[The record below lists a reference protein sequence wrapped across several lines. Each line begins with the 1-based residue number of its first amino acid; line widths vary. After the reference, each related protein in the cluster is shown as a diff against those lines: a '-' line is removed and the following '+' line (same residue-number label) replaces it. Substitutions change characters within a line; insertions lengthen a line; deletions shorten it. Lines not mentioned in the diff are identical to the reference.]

1 LRQRSNE
8 LLLNSAD
15 RSLSPG
21 AVSLLAEFDA
31 GCYLQSEGLSFVSNT
46 RQRVRR
52 HSRPRRIP
60 LNFQKA
66 QGRFMRHFC
75 CAEAQ
80 GWRNLPLSKKV
91 GGLSILHFSNVL
103 TISLEG

>member
-1 LRQRSNE
+1 

-21 AVSLLAEFDA
+21 AVSLLAEFDT
-31 GCYLQSEGLSFVSNT
+31 GCYLQSRMLDNVFGAFPGHT
-46 RQRVRR
+46 Q
-52 HSRPRRIP
+52 IP

-66 QGRFMRHFC
+66 QGRSTRHFC

-80 GWRNLPLSKKV
+80 GGEASLFRKKW
-91 GGLSILHFSNVL
+91 GLVDFAFLKRP
-103 TISLEG
+103 